1 MCIGTT
7 SHYHPT
13 KKRLGKKIMGGKMAR
28 VLITLLLAFYQLLK
42 VLCNILLNVLKVLQ
56 SHSFRMGRLKL
67 AKGGLISESFSFW
80 LKSQKRVPNYNP
92 EHLFFKQIVLRTVI

>member
-28 VLITLLLAFYQLLK
+28 VLITLLLQLLK
-42 VLCNILLNVLKVLQ
+42 VCNVCTLECFESITISFIQDWDKVG
-56 SHSFRMGRLKL
+56 HIGRLKL

-92 EHLFFKQIVLRTVI
+92 EHLFF

>member
-28 VLITLLLAFYQLLK
+28 VLITLLLQLLK
-42 VLCNILLNVLKVLQ
+42 VCNVLLNVLKVCITI
-56 SHSFRMGRLKL
+56 SFIQDGDKVGHIGRLKL

-80 LKSQKRVPNYNP
+80 LKSP
-92 EHLFFKQIVLRTVI
+92 

>member
-28 VLITLLLAFYQLLK
+28 VLITLLLQLLK
-42 VLCNILLNVLKVLQ
+42 VCNVLLNVLKVLQ
-56 SHSFRMGRLKL
+56 SHSFRMWTK
-67 AKGGLISESFSFW
+67 
-80 LKSQKRVPNYNP
+80 
-92 EHLFFKQIVLRTVI
+92 

>member
-28 VLITLLLAFYQLLK
+28 VLITLLLQLLK
-42 VLCNILLNVLKVLQ
+42 VCNILLNVLKVCITI
-56 SHSFRMGRLKL
+56 SFIQDGDKVGHIGRLKL

-80 LKSQKRVPNYNP
+80 LKS
-92 EHLFFKQIVLRTVI
+92 